1 MEIGLDKREK
11 VRKKRL
17 KRPLKDTAMLNVS
30 RNVLEGII
38 EDKLKIGED
47 FCGFIPFHNERDGV
61 GKVIKECSLPAI
73 KSTINKTFA
82 TSEKILNRKQS
93 LQSIKFLIKSKRIPL
108 ICPIADYTPSV
119 GSYNITPTWI
129 KHSFLKVA
137 PKGMFSEKLFDTEIK
152 TKPFKDEFS
161 QKNEQ
166 TLKKVASVDSKLKIK
181 ILPRKKG
188 IWEAI
193 KIAELPLSKDY
204 TIEESK
210 QIVNRYDSNIK
221 NSIKKL
227 KENLLSL
234 EKYLK

>member
-1 MEIGLDKREK
+1 MEIGLVKRENI
-11 VRKKRL
+11 RKKRL

-30 RNVLEGII
+30 RNVLEDII
-38 EDKLKIGED
+38 EDRLEVGENL
-47 FCGFIPFHNERDGV
+47 CGFIPFHNERDRV
-61 GKVIKECSLPAI
+61 GRVIKECSLPLI
-73 KSTINKTFA
+73 KNPINRTFA
-82 TSEKILNRKQS
+82 ASEKNLSREPS
-93 LQSIKFLIKSKRIPL
+93 SQSIKFLIKSKRIPL
-108 ICPIADYTPSV
+108 ICPIADYTPPV
-119 GSYNITPTWI
+119 GAYNITPSWI
-129 KHSFLKVA
+129 KRSFLKIT
-137 PKGMFSEKLFDTEIK
+137 PKGKLSEKTFDTEK
-152 TKPFKDEFS
+152 KAKPFKDEYI

-166 TLKKVASVDSKLKIK
+166 SLKKVASLDSKLKVK

-221 NSIKKL
+221 NSIKGL
-227 KENLLSL
+227 RENLLSL